1 MNKQLGSAT
10 SISRNLSVSLVL
22 VLVGVIAATVFI
34 HCLVIS
40 HNEKR
45 ELGEKADELLGNLQK
60 SVELPIW
67 NFDREAL
74 EKIAGAYFLSD
85 PVSEL
90 QISEGVSQE
99 IIIRRT
105 EPGDLNTIVREG
117 DVFHQGEVIAHIK
130 LGLTKKYYKK
140 RLERLI
146 SSYAVTGVTLIVIV
160 IFATGFLLRI
170 FLKKPFDN
178 LIQGLERIAAGDYS
192 YKLTQVRQKELSL
205 IVDRFENMAD
215 TLQTRERSLN
225 SAKNYISDLF
235 NAIDSILVG
244 VDAQGRITHWNK
256 RAQEVAG
263 KSIGEALGKHF
274 TEMFPWLETKR
285 KIIDQALSMGTLE
298 KDPKFQINSESGVSY
313 VSIAVAPL
321 TSEAQQGAVVRIDD
335 VSDRVRLEEMMIQTE
350 KMLSVGGL
358 AAGMAHEINNPL
370 AGMLQNSQVIEN
382 RLSVETMP
390 ANINAAQ
397 EWGITMAAIKGYMTT
412 RGVFELLNSVRQAG
426 GRAARIVENMLSFS
440 RKSNSGFVDSDLRI
454 VVDDTLELAAN
465 DYKKKKKYDFK
476 SIVIKKEY
484 SRDMV
489 KIPCDL
495 TKIQQVILNILK
507 NGAQAMAENRG
518 DNLPPCFVLRI
529 CKARGTGIIEIEDN
543 GPGMEE
549 STRKRVFEPFF
560 TTKSVG
566 VGTGLGLSVS
576 YFIITENHGGS
587 LAVESSP
594 GEGAKFIIH
603 LPMRTTAQL
612 DSKTP

>member
-1 MNKQLGSAT
+1 MNKQLGSAI

-22 VLVGVIAATVFI
+22 VLVGVIAATVFT

-40 HNEKR
+40 HNEKK
-45 ELGEKADELLGNLQK
+45 ELGEKADELLSNLQK

-85 PVSEL
+85 PVAEL
-90 QISEGVSQE
+90 LITEGVSRE
-99 IIIRRT
+99 IIIRKI

-117 DVFHQGEVIAHIK
+117 NVLHQGEVIAHIK
-130 LGLTKKYYKK
+130 LGLTKKYYQR

-146 SSYAVTGVTLIVIV
+146 SSYAVTGVILIVIV
-160 IFATGFLLRI
+160 VFVTGFLLRI
-170 FLKKPFDN
+170 FLKNPFDN
-178 LIQGLERIAAGDYS
+178 LIQGLDKIAAGDYS
-192 YKLTQVRQKELSL
+192 YKLTQVRQKEFSH

-235 NAIDSILVG
+235 NSIDSILVG
-244 VDAQGRITHWNK
+244 VDAEGRVTHWNK
-256 RAQEVAG
+256 RAQDMAE
-263 KSIGEALGKHF
+263 KSFDDALGKHF
-274 TEMFPWLETKR
+274 SEMLPWLGNKGDMIGR
-285 KIIDQALSMGTLE
+285 ALSGGTLE
-298 KDPKFQINSESGVSY
+298 KDPKFQVNSESGVSY

-390 ANINAAQ
+390 ANIKAAQ
-397 EWGITMAAIKGYMTT
+397 EWGITMPAIKGYMTS
-412 RGVFELLNSVRQAG
+412 RGVFELLSSVRQAG
-426 GRAARIVENMLSFS
+426 SRAARIVENMLSFS
-440 RKSNSGFVDSDLRI
+440 RKSNSGFVASDLRA

-465 DYKKKKKYDFK
+465 DYDLKKKYDFK
-476 SIVIKKEY
+476 SIIIEKEY
-484 SRDMV
+484 SSDMV
-489 KIPCDL
+489 NIPCDL

-507 NGAQAMAENRG
+507 NGAQAMGENRDEG
-518 DNLPPCFVLRI
+518 KKPCFVLRI
-529 CKARGTGIIEIEDN
+529 RKARGTGIIEIEDN
-543 GPGMEE
+543 GPGMDE
-549 STRKRVFEPFF
+549 SIRKRVFEPFF
-560 TTKSVG
+560 TTKPVG

-594 GEGAKFIIH
+594 GKGARFIIR
-603 LPMRTTAQL
+603 LPLGRTAQL
-612 DSKTP
+612 DSNTL

>member
-22 VLVGVIAATVFI
+22 VLVGVIATTVFL

-85 PVSEL
+85 PVAEL
-90 QISEGVSQE
+90 LITEGVSRE

-105 EPGDLNTIVREG
+105 EPGDFNTIVREG
-117 DVFHQGEVIAHIK
+117 DVLHQGEVIAHIK
-130 LGLTKKYYKK
+130 LGLTKKYYKQ

-146 SSYAVTGVTLIVIV
+146 SSYAVTGVILIVIV

-178 LIQGLERIAAGDYS
+178 LIQGIERIAAGDYS
-192 YKLTQVRQKELSL
+192 YELTQVRQKELSL

-215 TLQTRERSLN
+215 TLQKRERSLN

-235 NAIDSILVG
+235 NSIDSILVG
-244 VDAQGRITHWNK
+244 VDAQGKITHWNK
-256 RAQEVAG
+256 RAEEVAG
-263 KSIGEALGKHF
+263 KSIDNALGKHF
-274 TEMFPWLETKR
+274 TEMFPWLENKGEMIER
-285 KIIDQALSMGTLE
+285 ALSRKTLK
-298 KDPKFQINSESGVSY
+298 KDLKFRVNRKSGPSY
-313 VSIAVAPL
+313 VSIVVSPL

-390 ANINAAQ
+390 ANIKAAE
-397 EWGITMAAIKGYMTT
+397 EWGITMAAVKGYMTS
-412 RGVFELLNSVRQAG
+412 RGVFELLTSVRQAG
-426 GRAARIVENMLSFS
+426 ARAARIVENMLSFS
-440 RKSNSGFVDSDLRI
+440 RKSNSGFVASDLRI

-465 DYKKKKKYDFK
+465 DYDLKKKYDFK
-476 SIVIKKEY
+476 SIAIKKEY
-484 SRDMV
+484 SKEMV
-489 KIPCDL
+489 NIPCDL
-495 TKIQQVILNILK
+495 TKLQQVILNILK
-507 NGAQAMAENRG
+507 NGAQAMAENKAEHKS
-518 DNLPPCFVLRI
+518 PCFVLRI
-529 CKARGTGIIEIEDN
+529 RKARKSGIIEIEDN

-549 STRKRVFEPFF
+549 SIRKRVFEPFF
-560 TTKSVG
+560 TTKPVG

-594 GEGAKFIIH
+594 GEGTRFIIR

>member
-1 MNKQLGSAT
+1 M
-10 SISRNLSVSLVL
+10 
-22 VLVGVIAATVFI
+22 GVIAATVFT

-40 HNEKR
+40 HNEKK

-85 PVSEL
+85 PVAEL
-90 QISEGVSQE
+90 LITEGVSRE

-105 EPGDLNTIVREG
+105 EPGDFNTIVREG
-117 DVFHQGEVIAHIK
+117 DVLHQGEVIAHIK

-146 SSYAVTGVTLIVIV
+146 SSYAVIGVILIVIV

-192 YKLTQVRQKELSL
+192 YSLTQVRQKELSR

-215 TLQTRERSLN
+215 TLQTRERSLKR
-225 SAKNYISDLF
+225 AKNYISDLF
-235 NAIDSILVG
+235 NSIDSILIG
-244 VDAQGRITHWNK
+244 VDAQGKITHWNK
-256 RAQEVAG
+256 RAEEVAG
-263 KSIGEALGKHF
+263 KSIDEALGKHF
-274 TEMFPWLETKR
+274 TEMFPWLETKGEMF
-285 KIIDQALSMGTLE
+285 DLALSRGTLE
-298 KDPKFQINSESGVSY
+298 KDSKFQVNSESGVHY

-390 ANINAAQ
+390 ANIKAAE
-397 EWGITMAAIKGYMTT
+397 EWNITMGAIKGYMTS
-412 RGVFELLNSVRQAG
+412 RGVFELLTSVRQAG
-426 GRAARIVENMLSFS
+426 ARAARIVENMLSFS
-440 RKSNSGFVDSDLRI
+440 RKSNSGFVASDLRI

-465 DYKKKKKYDFK
+465 DYDLKKKYDFK

-484 SRDMV
+484 SSDMV
-489 KIPCDL
+489 NIPCDL
-495 TKIQQVILNILK
+495 TKLQQVILNILK
-507 NGAQAMAENRG
+507 NGAQAMAENRA
-518 DNLPPCFVLRI
+518 DHESPSFILRI
-529 CKARGTGIIEIEDN
+529 CKVRGAGIIEIEDN

-549 STRKRVFEPFF
+549 SIRKRVFEPFF
-560 TTKSVG
+560 TTKPVG

-594 GEGAKFIIH
+594 GEGTRFIIR
-603 LPMRTTAQL
+603 LPMGKTAQL
-612 DSKTP
+612 DSNTP